1 MRPLF
6 TPRKITHKREKG
18 ITLFDSEVNIVYRV
32 IIMSSLNTDMTVR
45 GGEGVKCVRLL
56 NSHLL

>member
-18 ITLFDSEVNIVYRV
+18 ITLFDSEVNIIYRV

-45 GGEGVKCVRLL
+45 GGEETV
-56 NSHLL
+56 